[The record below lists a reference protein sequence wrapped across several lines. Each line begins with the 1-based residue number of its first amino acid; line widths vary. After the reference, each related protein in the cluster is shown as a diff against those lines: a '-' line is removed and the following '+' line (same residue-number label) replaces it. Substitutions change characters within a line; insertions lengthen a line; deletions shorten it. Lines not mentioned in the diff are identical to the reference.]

1 MVSFDMIIDIKFN
14 SVLQKLFE
22 KPFPMFLKQILGAWY
37 DWFVRGWMVRK
48 IGKVVENYAKL

>member
-14 SVLQKLFE
+14 SILQKLFE

-37 DWFVRGWMVRK
+37 VRAWMVRK